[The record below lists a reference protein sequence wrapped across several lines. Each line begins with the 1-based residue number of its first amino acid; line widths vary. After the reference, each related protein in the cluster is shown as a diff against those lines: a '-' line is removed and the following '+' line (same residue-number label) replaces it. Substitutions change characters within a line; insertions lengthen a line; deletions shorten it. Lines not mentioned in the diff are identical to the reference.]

1 MNGYIFSENANIV
14 QGFPPADLAAIACDS
29 DVINVTNQHCVTF
42 ILIKGAG
49 AVGTG
54 TVTVQACDDVTPSN
68 TTAIP
73 FQYRRMVGTG
83 NTWGALTVATAAGF
97 VTTAAAND
105 LYEITVDPA
114 EVTNATVNALRNNHF
129 VRLHIVSVDA
139 TAVNRAIL
147 VILPAQ
153 RYPQET
159 PISAIA

>member
-1 MNGYIFSENANIV
+1 MFGNVLTENANIV
-14 QGFPPADLAAIACDS
+14 QGLPPASAAMTLDS
-29 DVINVTNQHCVTF
+29 DVINVANQHSVTF
-42 ILIKGAG
+42 IIHKGAG

-54 TVTVQACDDVTPSN
+54 TVTVQACDTVGPGN

-83 NTWGALTVATAAGF
+83 NAWGALTVATAAGF
-97 VTTAAAND
+97 VTTASAND

-114 EVTNATVNALRNNHF
+114 EVTNAIVNAARGNHF
-129 VRLHIVSVDA
+129 VRLHIVQVDA
-139 TAVNRAIL
+139 TAVLCGIL
-147 VILPAQ
+147 VILPRQ